1 MKDVAIITVTR
12 ERPTLL
18 RRALLSVRLQD
29 CYAGIRH
36 YVIIDDCPETS
47 DFFSHESSA
56 SSCEV
61 HYCKRESH
69 EMTGPSRCA
78 LLLNYGVSIASEE
91 WVAFLD
97 DDNEYE
103 HNHISSLL
111 KCAESQ
117 QTCAVHSYMQMF
129 NPDGSP
135 FTEERNPWCLDP
147 EETRKEY
154 QWMVSRG
161 VRTKGSNVIK
171 DSLDPKDHSPVDL
184 GEWLLRRDILLE
196 IPFVTEYTANDLK
209 IGRHE
214 DDIFL
219 EDLASRGEPIACSQL
234 PTLRYYLGGYSTKD
248 GGYANPY
255 TEACRHE

>member
-18 RRALLSVRLQD
+18 RRAMLSVQLQD
-29 CYAGIRH
+29 CYARIRH
-36 YVIIDDCPETS
+36 YIIIDDCPATR
-47 DFFSHESSA
+47 DFLSRESFA
-56 SSCEV
+56 SSCEM
-61 HYCKRESH
+61 HYCKRAPH
-69 EMTGPSRCA
+69 EQTGPSRCA
-78 LLLNYGVSIASEE
+78 LCLNCGVSIATEK

-103 HNHISSLL
+103 PNHISSLL
-111 KCAESQ
+111 KCAESHR
-117 QTCAVHSYMQMF
+117 TRAVHSYTRMF
-129 NPDGSP
+129 HPDGSP

-147 EETRKEY
+147 EEARKEY
-154 QWMVSRG
+154 QLMLSRG

-171 DSLDPKDHSPVDL
+171 DSMDTKDHSPIDI

-196 IPFVTEYTANDLK
+196 IPFVTEFAADDLQ

-219 EDLASRGEPIACSQL
+219 EELSSRGEPIACSQL

-255 TEACRHE
+255 AEVPRHE